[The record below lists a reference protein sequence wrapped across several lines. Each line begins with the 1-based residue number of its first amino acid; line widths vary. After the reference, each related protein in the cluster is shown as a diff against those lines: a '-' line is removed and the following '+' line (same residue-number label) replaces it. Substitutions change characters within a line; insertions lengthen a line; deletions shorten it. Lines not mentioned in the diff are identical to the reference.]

1 MFKWNHLELINAL
14 SIKKNDATKIKV
26 KPKKIT
32 GFSIDTRTLSKG
44 NIFICIKGANYDAH
58 NFIKNAYEKKPAAF
72 IVSKKFILPKDLTYI
87 SNEIP
92 FYPVN
97 DTEHALRDLAS
108 YYRNKISATIIA
120 ITGSNGKTSTKEI
133 IYSMLVKII
142 GKDKVFASL
151 GNFNNHLGLPL
162 SLLKVNQKH
171 KFVILEMGMSNKG
184 EITNLCKIARPHHA
198 IITRISNAHS
208 QNFKTINDIAKAKL
222 ELANSLPK
230 NAILLYN
237 ASCAGV
243 ELAINIAKK
252 KNLNLQFFCD
262 KDELDLNK
270 KSGGVGGRNSEYVGT
285 PTLSIVCDDDSSGSV
300 GGSNSEYVGTPTLSI
315 VGDNNSSGSV
325 GSDDDKS
332 GGVGGSNS
340 KNVGTPTLSI
350 VCDDD
355 SSGSVGGSNSD
366 YVGTPTLDDSDN
378 VGTPT
383 LDDSDNVGT
392 PTFFKNFKINFY
404 DSVKLSDKGISFKW
418 NNKTII
424 SKNLFHK
431 GNASNLF
438 ASILLFKLLG
448 INLQKLIKASS
459 SVKLLSKK
467 RFDVIYKKRT
477 KNLPKQLLID
487 DTYNANLTSYIEGL
501 KGFRAMLP
509 LNKKL
514 ALILGEMKELGKDS
528 LESHKKVLD
537 IAIHL
542 GYDIIAIVTENL
554 NKDLEKYYLSLN
566 NKLIK
571 NNKAVSYNKNSITCK
586 YYTSSQDFI
595 NKFFLINQ
603 NTPIKENERQ
613 ELQRN
618 LFGLEEYDGI
628 FVKGSRY
635 MKMEIISDFIK
646 NLDYTKIKKI

>member
-1 MFKWNHLELINAL
+1 MFNWNHLELIKAL
-14 SIKKNDATKIKV
+14 SIKKNDADKIKV
-26 KPKKIT
+26 KPKNIT
-32 GFSIDTRTLSKG
+32 GFSIDTRTLAKG
-44 NIFICIKGANYDAH
+44 NIFICIKGANFDAH

-72 IVSKKFILPKDLTYI
+72 IVSKKFILPKELTYI

-92 FYPVN
+92 FYSV
-97 DTEHALRDLAS
+97 DETEHALRDLAS
-108 YYRNKISATIIA
+108 HYRNKISATIIA

-133 IYSMLVKII
+133 IYCMLVKIL
-142 GKDKVFASL
+142 GKNKVFASL

-237 ASCAGV
+237 ASCVGV
-243 ELAINIAKK
+243 ELAIKIAKK
-252 KNLNLQFFCD
+252 NKLNLQFFCD
-262 KDELDLNK
+262 KDEFKLMKNSGVGSGDGTI
-270 KSGGVGGRNSEYVGT
+270 SGGVGSGRSGTTNSG
-285 PTLSIVCDDDSSGSV
+285 V
-300 GGSNSEYVGTPTLSI
+300 GGDGGNICSGVDGGNSGTT
-315 VGDNNSSGSV
+315 
-325 GSDDDKS
+325 S
-332 GGVGGSNS
+332 GGVG
-340 KNVGTPTLSI
+340 
-350 VCDDD
+350 DD
-355 SSGSVGGSNSD
+355 
-366 YVGTPTLDDSDN
+366 T
-378 VGTPT
+378 
-383 LDDSDNVGT
+383 DNVGT
-392 PTFFKNFKINFY
+392 PTFFENYKFIDKNKNFKLNFY

-424 SKNLFHK
+424 SRNLFHK

-438 ASILLFKLLG
+438 ASLLLLKLLG

-487 DTYNANLTSYIEGL
+487 DTYNANLTSYLEGL

-514 ALILGEMKELGKDS
+514 GLILGEMKELGKDT
-528 LESHKKVLD
+528 LNSHKKVLEV
-537 IAIHL
+537 AIHL
-542 GYDIIAIVTENL
+542 GYDIIAVVTENL
-554 NKDLEKYYLSLN
+554 NKDLEKYFLKLN
-566 NKLIK
+566 KELLK
-571 NNKAVSYNKNSITCK
+571 NNKAVTYNKNSSTCK
-586 YYTSSQDFI
+586 YSKSSQDFI

-603 NTPIKENERQ
+603 NTSIKENERQ
-613 ELQRN
+613 EVQRN